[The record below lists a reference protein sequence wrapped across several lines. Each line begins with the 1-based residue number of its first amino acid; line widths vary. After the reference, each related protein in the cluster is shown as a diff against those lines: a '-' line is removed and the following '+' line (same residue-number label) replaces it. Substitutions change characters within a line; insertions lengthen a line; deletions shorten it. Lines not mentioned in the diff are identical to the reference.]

1 MFTNTNVNGMTRTVK
16 DIYPPQENRMVVVLE
31 QIIESTLKIVGKAL
45 SDGATAIASSVVKDM
60 KK

>member
-1 MFTNTNVNGMTRTVK
+1 
-16 DIYPPQENRMVVVLE
+16 MVVVLE

-45 SDGATAIASSVVKDM
+45 VDGATTIASSAVKDM

>member
-1 MFTNTNVNGMTRTVK
+1 MFTNTNVNGMTKTVK

>member
-1 MFTNTNVNGMTRTVK
+1 MFTNTNVNGMTRQVK
-16 DIYPPQENRMVVVLE
+16 DIYPPQENRMVVILE

-45 SDGATAIASSVVKDM
+45 VDGATAIASSAVKDM